1 MDWVEN
7 LNTEKIDIDRLDGAM
22 QFDIVK
28 STSSQLLLAYFG
40 EHKSPACGKCDVCLK
55 VHKEE
60 VNNKDFKERR

>member
-28 STSSQLLLAYFG
+28 STSSQLLLAYF
-40 EHKSPACGKCDVCLK
+40 
-55 VHKEE
+55 
-60 VNNKDFKERR
+60 VNNSKYKYISYYAFDRIDDGDMLMEIAVN

>member
-28 STSSQLLLAYFG
+28 STSSQLLLAYF
-40 EHKSPACGKCDVCLK
+40 
-55 VHKEE
+55 
-60 VNNKDFKERR
+60 VNNSKYKYIRYCAFDRIDDEDMLMEIAVN